1 MTRKRI
7 RKERGF
13 ISTAILP
20 YLAIGAGVVIFR
32 LWGWGAHQSSR
43 ADSAIEERARVEGEF
58 NQFKTG
64 VRRAGEKQLAENA
77 EKLKKEKRIADER
90 YNSLLARYNAIDAKF
105 NGMRDNG
112 NSGGRPVSSVPE
124 TARPVDDSARD
135 SRLLEVLRHA
145 EKQTAQLI
153 ELQEWVR
160 QQYGP

>member
-13 ISTAILP
+13 IQLSVLGWAVLGMGTVVLILGTM
-20 YLAIGAGVVIFR
+20 LKVQAAR
-32 LWGWGAHQSSR
+32 L
-43 ADSAIEERARVEGEF
+43 DDAIEDKARITGEF
-58 NQFKTG
+58 NQFKTE
-64 VRRAGEKQLAENA
+64 VRRAGEAQIAEN
-77 EKLKKEKRIADER
+77 ERQRKEDERIANER

-112 NSGGRPVSSVPE
+112 NSGSRSVSSVPE
-124 TARPVDDSARD
+124 TTRPVDDAARD